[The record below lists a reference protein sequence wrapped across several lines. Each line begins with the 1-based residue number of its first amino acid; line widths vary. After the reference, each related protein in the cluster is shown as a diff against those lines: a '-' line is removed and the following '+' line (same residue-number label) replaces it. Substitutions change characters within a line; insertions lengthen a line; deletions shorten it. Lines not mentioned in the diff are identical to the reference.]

1 MQKETSSKKNSYI
14 MSITIIGVLFFILG
28 FITWLNGMLIPY
40 LKTACELTNFQALF
54 VTFAFYISY
63 TVMAL
68 PGSWLM
74 KKVGFKNGMSMALFV
89 MAAGALIFIPAAY
102 SRTYFFFLTGLF
114 ILGTGMSLLQ
124 TAVNPYITILGPIES
139 AAKRISIMGIANKV
153 AGAIA
158 PLALA
163 YFIVHE
169 GDDAL
174 FKSIETMTASAKQAE
189 LDLIAHRVIIPY
201 IGMAVILVI
210 SGLGLLFAHL
220 PDVNT
225 EDDESDENNANGI
238 SNEEQHKTIFS
249 FPYLVFGVLT
259 LFFYVGAEVIAGDT
273 IIRYGQ
279 SLGIP
284 LSEAKAFTTFT
295 MIGMLA
301 GYVIGIFLIPKYITQ
316 KTALKFS
323 ALLGV
328 LFSLAAIYT
337 EGYTSVLFIAALGIA
352 NALVW
357 PAVWPLAIHGLGK
370 FINTGSALL
379 VMAISG
385 GALLPLLWG
394 KLSDIYNS
402 QEAYWVLIP
411 LYAFIYFFAVKG
423 HKIKSWKNI

>member
-1 MQKETSSKKNSYI
+1 
-14 MSITIIGVLFFILG
+14 MSITIIGILFFILG

-68 PGSWLM
+68 PGSWVM

-89 MAAGALIFIPAAY
+89 MAAGALIFVPAAY
-102 SRTYFFFLTGLF
+102 SRTYFYFLTGLF
-114 ILGTGMSLLQ
+114 VLGTGMSLLQ

-139 AAKRISIMGIANKV
+139 AAKRISIMGIANKL

-163 YFIVHE
+163 YFIVHP

-189 LDLIAHRVIIPY
+189 LNQIAHRVIVPY
-201 IGMAVILVI
+201 IGMAVILVL

-225 EDDESDENNANGI
+225 EEEEPAKDDNGDVI
-238 SNEEQHKTIFS
+238 VEEKHKTIFS
-249 FPYLVFGVLT
+249 FPYLVLGVLT

-295 MIGMLA
+295 MIGMLT
-301 GYVIGIFLIPKYITQ
+301 GYIIGIFLIPKYITQ
-316 KTALKFS
+316 KVALKYS
-323 ALLGV
+323 ALLGII
-328 LFSLAAIYT
+328 FSLAAIFT
-337 EGYTSVLFIAALGIA
+337 DGYTSVLFIASLGIA

-394 KLSDIYNS
+394 KLSDIYSS

-423 HKIKSWKNI
+423 HKIKSWKEV